1 MSYNSV
7 TDILAY
13 VLGNERNDDLFY
25 RSLSAATDNPVLSDL
40 FTYLA
45 DEETEHIRKIELEI
59 QKLGK
64 VVPTVEFVE
73 SKDVSYLIEDG
84 IQPKEIL
91 ELAIEK
97 EKDAFRLYCEMGAIA
112 SNEDVKDCLF
122 ELAEEEVR
130 HKMKLEKQYN
140 AIMEME
146 S

>member
-1 MSYNSV
+1 M

-13 VLGNERNDDLFY
+13 VLGNERNDDSFY
-25 RSLSAATDNPVLSDL
+25 RSLSAATDNPLISDL

-73 SKDVSYLIEDG
+73 KKDVSYLIEENV
-84 IQPKEIL
+84 QPKDIL
-91 ELAIEK
+91 ELAMEK
-97 EKDAFRLYCEMGAIA
+97 EQDAFRLYCEMGTIA
-112 SNEDVKDCLF
+112 GNEDVKRCLF

-130 HKMKLEKQYN
+130 HKIKLERQYN